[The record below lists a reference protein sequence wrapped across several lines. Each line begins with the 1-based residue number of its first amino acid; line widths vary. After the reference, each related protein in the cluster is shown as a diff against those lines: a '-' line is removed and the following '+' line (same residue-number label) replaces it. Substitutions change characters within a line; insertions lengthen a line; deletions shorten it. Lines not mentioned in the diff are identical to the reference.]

1 MRPLDADIV
10 FPQHPATR
18 RFQSGNQP
26 QQGRLAA
33 AGGTEQSD
41 EFARLDRETDVFQ
54 NRQRGT
60 VDIEFMA
67 DMLDIKFGTGGRV
80 CDHLGGGMRYHL
92 TTPFC
97 QTSKRSRV
105 RNSSVMAPEHNSD
118 ITISAAYM
126 LA

>member
-1 MRPLDADIV
+1 MRLSSSRRTPDPG
-10 FPQHPATR
+10 FSSPATSR
-18 RFQSGNQP
+18 SKVDLPQP
-26 QQGRLAA
+26 DGPSSATNSPGSIDQ
-33 AGGTEQSD
+33 
-41 EFARLDRETDVFQ
+41 TDVFEH
-54 NRQRGT
+54 RKRGA
-60 VDIEFMA
+60 VDIEGMA
-67 DMLDIKFGTGGRV
+67 DMLDIERGAGRRIGDGL
-80 CDHLGGGMRYHL
+80 CRSLRYHL

>member
-1 MRPLDADIV
+1 MMQA
-10 FPQHPATR
+10 
-18 RFQSGNQP
+18 
-26 QQGRLAA
+26 
-33 AGGTEQSD
+33 
-41 EFARLDRETDVFQ
+41 DVFEH
-54 NRQRGT
+54 RKHGA
-60 VDIEFMA
+60 VDIEGMA
-67 DMLDIKFGTGGRV
+67 DMLDIERGAGRGIS
-80 CDHLGGGMRYHL
+80 DRLGDSLRYHL